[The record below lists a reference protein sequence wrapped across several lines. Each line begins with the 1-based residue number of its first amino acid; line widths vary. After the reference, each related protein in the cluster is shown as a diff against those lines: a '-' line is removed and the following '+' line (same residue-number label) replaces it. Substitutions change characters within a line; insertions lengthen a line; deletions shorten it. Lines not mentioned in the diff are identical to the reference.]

1 MKQLVSILIPAFKA
15 QEWIAET
22 VKSAINQTWQR
33 KEIIV
38 VDDGSPDETL
48 SIVRKF
54 ASKNLEVCTQE
65 NQGAAAARNKALSL
79 CQGDYIQWLDADD
92 LLAPDKIARQMA
104 ILEGCQDSRLLLSS
118 AWGRFNHRAK
128 RATFI
133 PTSLWCDLTPAEWL
147 IRKIGENLFMQTAA
161 WLVSR
166 ELSEAADPWD
176 TRMISDDD
184 GEYFARVI
192 VASSFV
198 RFVPDARSYYRIRPS
213 NRLSYIGHSD
223 KKKDALFLSMQL
235 HVKYLRSLEDSDRVR
250 GACLTFLQ
258 NLMFNFYPERP
269 DIVKELEK
277 LAGELG
283 GRLDPPRLR
292 GKYAWI
298 KPLFGW
304 SSAKRAQLF
313 LPNFKASLMRSWD
326 WGMHNLESRGRG
338 NPREG
343 RPSSRELRNSPID
356 INKLTGQS

>member
-15 QEWIAET
+15 QEWIADT
-22 VKSAINQTWQR
+22 IKSAIHQTWQR

-38 VDDGSPDETL
+38 VDDGSPDQTL
-48 SIVRKF
+48 SIVRQF
-54 ASKNLEVCTQE
+54 ASKDLKVCTQE

-104 ILEGCQDSRLLLSS
+104 VLEGFEESRVLLSS

-128 RATFI
+128 RAAFI
-133 PTSLWCDLTPAEWL
+133 ATPLWCDLSPAEWL

-166 ELSEAADPWD
+166 DLSEAAGPWD

-192 VASSFV
+192 LGSNLI
-198 RFVPDARSYYRIRPS
+198 RFVPEARSYYRITPT
-213 NRLSYIGHSD
+213 NRLSYIGKSD
-223 KKKDALFLSMQL
+223 KKKDALFLSIQL

-250 GACLTFLQ
+250 AACLTFLQ
-258 NLMFNFYPERP
+258 TSMFNFYPERP
-269 DIVKELEK
+269 DIVKELKK
-277 LAGELG
+277 LARELG

-298 KPLFGW
+298 TPLFGW
-304 SSAKRAQLF
+304 ESAKRAQLV

-338 NPREG
+338 SLHEC
-343 RPSSRELRNSPID
+343 RPSGGKS
-356 INKLTGQS
+356 